1 MKWCMFRWPDENTL
15 ATKVLAYFVWLE
27 TKGRLGGS
35 LHQKFS
41 WQNILIDSVFFRC
54 WYFSVTTLNSAAAIL
69 FRQIWKALWSQL
81 PSLMPHSFWPVFNIL
96 LSIPNHSKYSL
107 IFHLFALNWVVER
120 TFPIS
125 PPFISRVPVYQI
137 LVYTDTQNAFHAELG
152 TIIDSDKLI
161 SFATTHSGFS
171 SRKSLMIQWSLSPHL
186 TSR

>member
-1 MKWCMFRWPDENTL
+1 MRWCMFRWPDENTL

-54 WYFSVTTLNSAAAIL
+54 WYFSLTTLNSAAAIL

-96 LSIPNHSKYSL
+96 LSIPNHSKYSTTPSFSTYL
-107 IFHLFALNWVVER
+107 LWIEWLNAPSQYHHPLYHVCQYTKSWYTQIR
-120 TFPIS
+120 RMPLMQNL
-125 PPFISRVPVYQI
+125 VP
-137 LVYTDTQNAFHAELG
+137 L
-152 TIIDSDKLI
+152 
-161 SFATTHSGFS
+161 
-171 SRKSLMIQWSLSPHL
+171 
-186 TSR
+186 